1 MKFHGP
7 IHAIE
12 AMPIYGMPDETCV
25 ESAENA
31 HVDVKR
37 TALLTNNGPS
47 FTRQMLNV
55 IQRREAMQKYAPS
68 APVLW
73 FGAAQQEQRRVP
85 SKLEYI
91 LDVSSAGISGQDAC
105 VVLSVIEFAALK
117 TQLAEFMGQQNKVLS
132 EPTLKAFKTLHVP
145 VNRDIVQF
153 GGPARV
159 DIVRADSS
167 YRGESWHSDVSIK
180 AQLLGRRGQSGEGV
194 WFGQVRMLFYA
205 SYCSKAA
212 AREATRASRLMPS
225 EGRMALALVRWFDDA
240 LCTEADDTG
249 MQQLHW
255 EEDADGGP
263 NSFSVVDIDTI
274 RKTEHIVL
282 DFELEAAATRF
293 HVNHFAFIHQRR
305 GW

>member
-7 IHAIE
+7 IHAIDS
-12 AMPIYGMPDETCV
+12 MPIYGMPDETCV
-25 ESAENA
+25 GSTENA
-31 HVDVKR
+31 HVDVKH

-55 IQRREAMQKYAPS
+55 IQRKEAMQKYAPS
-68 APVLW
+68 APVMR
-73 FGAAQQEQRRVP
+73 FAEAQQEQRRVP
-85 SKLEYI
+85 SKKEYPI
-91 LDVSSAGISGQDAC
+91 VVSGPAGISGQDAC
-105 VVLSVIEFAALK
+105 VILSALEFASLQ
-117 TQLAEFMGQQNKVLS
+117 TGLAEFLANENKVLS
-132 EPTLKAFKTLHVP
+132 ESTVKAFKTLDVP
-145 VNRDIVQF
+145 VNRQFVPF

-159 DIVRADSS
+159 DVVRADSS
-167 YRGESWHSDVSIK
+167 YRSEAWNSDVSIR
-180 AQLLGRRGQSGEGV
+180 AIPEGI

-212 AREATRASRLMPS
+212 ARQAKRASRQLPT
-225 EGRMALALVRWFDDA
+225 EGRMALALMRWFDSN

-255 EEDADGGP
+255 AESADGRPHIFGI
-263 NSFSVVDIDTI
+263 VDIDSI

-282 DFELEAAATRF
+282 DFELEAEATRF